1 MKPVKFL
8 PQIWLKF
15 RLEIENSNEEK
26 PLLEAI
32 SGDFIEQN
40 FAQKVIN

>member
-1 MKPVKFL
+1 MFL

-15 RLEIENSNEEK
+15 RLEIENFERRKALIES
-26 PLLEAI
+26 I

-40 FAQKVIN
+40 FVQKVIN